1 MRVSRIRVRRR
12 IRTAATTGVVLALL
26 LAGCGTGG
34 DGGDPPTDD
43 VQAVSPSEDV
53 SGDLEALEDE
63 FDARVG
69 VVAIDLQDGRRVE
82 HRGDERFGYA
92 STLKGFV
99 AAALLDATDEEDR
112 GERVEW
118 SQADIDAA
126 GYSPVTEEALGE
138 GATLDELA
146 EALVRE
152 SDNTA
157 TNLVLDRLG
166 GPSGL
171 EEVLR
176 QAGDDET
183 NVDAVEPGIN
193 DVTPGDPANTT
204 TPAAFADLLGSIVE
218 GSWLEP
224 ADRDQLLDW
233 MSGNATGDP
242 LVRAGAPDGWTVADK
257 SGGAGP
263 RRGDVALVMPPG
275 REPIVLVVLTERNDL
290 SADYDDALIAE
301 TAAVVLGALD

>member
-1 MRVSRIRVRRR
+1 MEESKDRNRRRVRAA
-12 IRTAATTGVVLALL
+12 AATSVVLALL

-43 VQAVSPSEDV
+43 AAAGTPSEDV

-112 GERVEW
+112 GERVGW